1 MNVEKLTEI
10 LSSLKDRS
18 ANIVLDVSRF
28 NDDICFNAIYDLTM
42 LSIENKN
49 DTTSIKLSFEKRENK
64 NKKTESRMK
73 SMNIDFLKNGGEND

>member
-10 LSSLKDRS
+10 LSSLKDRD

-28 NDDICFNAIYDLTM
+28 NDDICSNAIYDLTM

-64 NKKTESRMK
+64 NKKTENRMK

>member
-10 LSSLKDRS
+10 LSSLKDRD
-18 ANIVLDVSRF
+18 ANIVLDVSRL
-28 NDDICFNAIYDLTM
+28 NDDICSNAIYDLTM

-49 DTTSIKLSFEKRENK
+49 DTTSIKLSFEKRESK
-64 NKKTESRMK
+64 NKKTENRMK